1 MKTRLAKPPRAS
13 AAATALALA
22 AALILPGT
30 LAAQGKDPVTGEA
43 YPPVFN
49 IATFNSATATAIPI
63 QEGFFNDLGAPAN
76 IVFFDSGRD
85 INTAFAAKS
94 IEAATL
100 GSSPVSL
107 GVSNKLGYEV
117 VFINDV
123 IGPAESLAVTK
134 KSGIA
139 SVKDLKGKKIATPFA
154 STAHYSLLAAL
165 LQEGVDPAEV
175 TILDLQTQDILATW
189 IRGDIDGAYVWTPV
203 LEELLRNDGVVITDS
218 AKLAEK
224 GAVTAD
230 VSVVSHDFAA
240 KYPTLVTNY
249 VKALVRTNDLI
260 NDSPDQAAGIVAK
273 NVEIDVPTAKAQLA
287 GNNYVRGSDQLAAR
301 YLGTRG
307 KPGDFAK
314 TLKDTADFH
323 VSQKNLDSAGD
334 LSIYQAA
341 VNGGFLEDALK
352 K

>member
-1 MKTRLAKPPRAS
+1 MRTRIAKTSRLA
-13 AAATALALA
+13 ALAVAAA

-30 LAAQGKDPVTGEA
+30 LAAQGKDPVTGES

-63 QEGFFNDLGAPAN
+63 QEGYFNDLGVKTN

-85 INTAFAAKS
+85 INTAFAARS
-94 IEAATL
+94 IEAATV

-107 GVSNKLGYEV
+107 GVSNSLGYEV

-134 KSGIA
+134 KSGIK
-139 SVKDLKGKKIATPFA
+139 SVKDLKGKKVATPFA

-165 LQEGVDPAEV
+165 LQEGVDPSDV

-203 LEELLRNDGVVITDS
+203 LEELVRNDGVIITDS
-218 AKLAEK
+218 ARLAEK
-224 GAVTAD
+224 GAITAD
-230 VSVVSHDFAA
+230 VSVVSKDFAA
-240 KYPTLVTNY
+240 KYPTLVTGY
-249 VKALVRTNDLI
+249 VKALVRTNALI
-260 NDSPDQAAGIVAK
+260 NDSPDEAARIVAK
-273 NVEIDVPTAKAQLA
+273 NIEIDEPTARAQLA
-287 GNNYVRGSDQLAAR
+287 GNSYLPGAAQLAPK
-301 YLGTRG
+301 YLGPKG

-323 VSQKNLDSAGD
+323 VAQHNLDAAGE

-352 K
+352 

>member
-1 MKTRLAKPPRAS
+1 MRTRTSTPSRAAS
-13 AAATALALA
+13 FALALA
-22 AALILPGT
+22 AAAALLLPGT
-30 LAAQGKDPVTGEA
+30 LAAQGTDPATGEK

-63 QEGFFNDLGAPAN
+63 QEGYFNDLGVPAK

-85 INTAFAAKS
+85 INTAFASRS
-94 IEAATL
+94 IEAATV

-107 GVSNKLGYEV
+107 GVSNNLGYEV

-134 KSGIA
+134 KSGIKT
-139 SVKDLKGKKIATPFA
+139 VGDLKGKKIATPFA

-165 LQEGVDPAEV
+165 LQEGVDPSEV
-175 TILDLQTQDILATW
+175 TILDLQTQDILASW

-203 LEELLRNDGVVITDS
+203 LEELVRNDGTVITDS

-224 GAVTAD
+224 GAITAD
-230 VSVVSHDFAA
+230 VSVVSKEFAA

-249 VKALVRTNDLI
+249 VKALVRTNGLI

-273 NVEIDVPTAKAQLA
+273 NIEIDVPTAAAQLA
-287 GNNYVRGSDQLAAR
+287 GNNYVRGADQLSPR
-301 YLGTRG
+301 YLGPKG

-323 VSQKNLDSAGD
+323 VSQNNLDKAGD

-352 K
+352 